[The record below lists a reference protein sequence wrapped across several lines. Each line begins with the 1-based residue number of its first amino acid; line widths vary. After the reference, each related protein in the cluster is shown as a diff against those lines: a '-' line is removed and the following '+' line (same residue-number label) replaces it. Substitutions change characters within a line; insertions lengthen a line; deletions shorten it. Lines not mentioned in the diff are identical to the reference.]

1 MKKIKD
7 ILYKVSVETII
18 GSTGVIVKHVTFD
31 SRKVLKNSVFIA
43 VGGVQVDG
51 HIFIDDA
58 LKKGAKVIVCEKL
71 PSNII
76 DGKVYV
82 KVNDS
87 RAALSLIA
95 SNFYD
100 NPSEKLD
107 LIGVTG
113 TNGKTTISTLLYK
126 VFNSQ
131 NISSGLISTVEIK
144 YNKRLISTDLTT
156 PDPLTINSSLNEMV
170 KSGVK
175 KCFMEVSSH
184 GIDQKRV
191 NGLKFGGILF
201 TNLTHDHLDYHKSFK
216 NYRDVKKQVFD
227 SLQKDA
233 FALINLDDRN
243 AEFMLQNSRA
253 KKYTYALHKLADF
266 NVKILENQLR
276 GMLLKIK
283 ENEIWT
289 QILGEF
295 NAYNLLAV
303 YATSMILGLEELTIL
318 KKISALKS
326 IPGRFQTYQT
336 KNNVMIVID
345 YAHTPDALR
354 NVLSTIDKIRTK
366 NEALYTII
374 GCGGDRDKKKRPK
387 MGEVAA
393 KFSSKVIFT
402 SDNPRNEDPKL
413 IIKEMVKGVSPMDYK
428 KTSVVVKRD
437 EAISAAHKLSNPGD
451 IVLIAGKG
459 HENYQEING
468 KKHPFND
475 FECARKIF
483 SKT

>member
-374 GCGGDRDKKKRPK
+374 G
-387 MGEVAA
+387 
-393 KFSSKVIFT
+393 
-402 SDNPRNEDPKL
+402 
-413 IIKEMVKGVSPMDYK
+413 
-428 KTSVVVKRD
+428 
-437 EAISAAHKLSNPGD
+437 
-451 IVLIAGKG
+451 
-459 HENYQEING
+459 
-468 KKHPFND
+468 
-475 FECARKIF
+475 
-483 SKT
+483 